1 MLLICWCLCTE
12 TDVYYV
18 CFWRYWTVLFL
29 KEKGKPAK
37 KVVEDDD
44 DDDIVPSKPASKK
57 AGFQFLMEDDD
68 VSTRT
73 Y

>member
-1 MLLICWCLCTE
+1 
-12 TDVYYV
+12 
-18 CFWRYWTVLFL
+18 VLFR

-73 Y
+73 C